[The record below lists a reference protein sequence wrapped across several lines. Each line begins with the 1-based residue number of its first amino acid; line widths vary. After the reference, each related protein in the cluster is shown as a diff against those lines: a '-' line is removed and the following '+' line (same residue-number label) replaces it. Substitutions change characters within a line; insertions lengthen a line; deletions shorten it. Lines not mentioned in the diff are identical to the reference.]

1 MTTPH
6 AADARRGICL
16 SPFTVDGHAV
26 AVATLADRSVVGTVV
41 LRPGVSQAV
50 AYDVLTL
57 LLELADPVR
66 MGEQTPKAPRH
77 LQLVT
82 PSTRPEG
89 ERIGQ
94 AIRDGGGPCAAKP
107 PLVAAGRPRA
117 ESPQSA

>member
-6 AADARRGICL
+6 VADARRGICL
-16 SPFTVDGHAV
+16 SPFAVDGHAV
-26 AVATLADRSVVGTVV
+26 AVAMLADRSVVGTVV

-57 LLELADPVR
+57 LLELADPVTA
-66 MGEQTPKAPRH
+66 GEQTPKAPRH

-89 ERIGQ
+89 ERMGQ
-94 AIRDGGGPCAAKP
+94 ARGARDGGGGSPAP
-107 PLVAAGRPRA
+107 VVAGLPRA